1 MNKTGLAVFGLAA
14 ALALGI
20 WLGDSLGIK
29 PTLSAL
35 LAGSSW
41 LALGLARFAEKR
53 LHPCL
58 FPGLAILA
66 FFCFGIL
73 RVSLETATNQPGHY
87 ARTMGEKRQ
96 ATAEDPDFGDG
107 QFMLIHLGERM
118 KSTSYSRRWIG
129 RIRQIGSRKVRGRVL
144 LNFPTDTPDRNWQ
157 PEDQILLYGHIEAFG
172 PPLNPGQFDY
182 ASYMKTSGI
191 PGRIRIRE
199 EAFRYR
205 SVPSEG
211 FRIQIRRL
219 RSGLIRILD
228 SSGLNKEAASMTR
241 ALLLGDRS
249 GIDPELREAYQRA
262 GVVHLLAI
270 SGLHVGLLLALV
282 HVILSPL
289 LGRKSRMLRFVVSL
303 TALWGYAILAG
314 LGPSVVRAA
323 VMFSLWALAVYMRRE
338 GESLHFLG
346 LAALLMLGILNPYW
360 LFQAGFQLSFAAVWG
375 ILAFAPIFRSL
386 RPYKN
391 PIPAKIGGWI
401 GVSLAA
407 QIGVL
412 PLSLYHFHQ
421 FPWMFLAGSLLLV
434 PLLGIL
440 LGLALAFM
448 LLAVLGWTPAW
459 LASILNGTLGMQ
471 NRLVRILA
479 SWDGLLIDGI
489 RWDGIHLCLAYMS
502 LFGLYLALRKRS
514 GHRARPKK
522 ISWSNGLG
530 TSGTKVPGLGTKAS
544 LGLAALSLLGLQV
557 WALFSDAMARR
568 QHQWIVPHK
577 TAESVFWVR
586 EGQDFYVFSE
596 SESNPKQAL
605 EYIRQEGLDSVR
617 PRSMV
622 QAYRAGSKQ
631 LLRIDSDGTYPEVG
645 YHADIVLLS
654 GSPKIHLGRV
664 IQRLSP
670 SLVVADGSNYYSDLD
685 RWGSSCREAGI
696 PFHATARNGAYI
708 LDLD

>member
-20 WLGDSLGIK
+20 WLGDSLGVK

-118 KSTSYSRRWIG
+118 KSTPYSRRWIG

-144 LNFPTDTPDRNWQ
+144 LNFPADTPDRNWQ
-157 PEDQILLYGHIEAFG
+157 PEDHILLYGHIEAFG

-282 HVILSPL
+282 HVLLSPL
-289 LGRKSRMLRFVVSL
+289 SGRKSRMLRFVVSL

-360 LFQAGFQLSFAAVWG
+360 LFQAGFQLSFTAVWG
-375 ILAFAPIFRSL
+375 ILAFAPVFRSL
-386 RPYKN
+386 WPYKD

-401 GVSLAA
+401 ALSLAA
-407 QIGVL
+407 QLGVL
-412 PLSLYHFHQ
+412 PLSLYYFHQ
-421 FPWMFLAGSLLLV
+421 FPWMFLAGSILLV

-440 LGLALAFM
+440 LGLALAFL

-459 LASILNGTLGMQ
+459 LAAILNGTLGMQ
-471 NRLVRILA
+471 NRLVRVMA
-479 SWDGLLIDGI
+479 SWDSFLVEGI

-514 GHRARPKK
+514 R
-522 ISWSNGLG
+522 
-530 TSGTKVPGLGTKAS
+530 
-544 LGLAALSLLGLQV
+544 LGLAALSLLGLQA

-586 EGQDFYVFSE
+586 DGQDFYLFSE
-596 SESNPKQAL
+596 DGSNPKQAL

-622 QAYRAGSKQ
+622 QAYRAGSRQ
-631 LLRIDSDGTYPEVG
+631 ILRIDTDGTYPAYG

-670 SLVVADGSNYYSDLD
+670 SLIIADGSNYYSDLE

-696 PFHATARNGAYI
+696 PFHATPRNGAYI
-708 LDLD
+708 LDLQ